1 MKFIDQKLLTWFT
14 SILIKTKSLAMAK
27 VPSAKRL
34 LPDQNPRDFTRKQ
47 AKDRMTREDWR
58 EKHEVFEQDLAI
70 IIDKATDD
78 IAAILGAGDKFLVDL
93 RIGVWMCFAV
103 LCVIA
108 WRVW

>member
-1 MKFIDQKLLTWFT
+1 MT
-14 SILIKTKSLAMAK
+14 K
-27 VPSAKRL
+27 VPYAKGL
-34 LPDQNPRDFTRKQ
+34 LPDQNPRDGTRKE

-58 EKHEVFEQDLAI
+58 ERHEAFEQDLATI
-70 IIDKATDD
+70 MDKATDD
-78 IAAILGAGDKFLVDL
+78 IAAILSAGDKFLVDL